1 MSLGCNPWAGP
12 VQIPK
17 DVREAMAQRRSCL
30 RMRQWGEQRKPSSSE
45 QPQETQREISEISFQ
60 KDCQG
65 EGGERYEGVG
75 LFLLFGQEDG
85 RLGLFLSREL

>member
-1 MSLGCNPWAGP
+1 
-12 VQIPK
+12 
-17 DVREAMAQRRSCL
+17 MAQRRSCL

-65 EGGERYEGVG
+65 EGGEGMKALAFSCCLVKRMGG
-75 LFLLFGQEDG
+75 LGCF
-85 RLGLFLSREL
+85 